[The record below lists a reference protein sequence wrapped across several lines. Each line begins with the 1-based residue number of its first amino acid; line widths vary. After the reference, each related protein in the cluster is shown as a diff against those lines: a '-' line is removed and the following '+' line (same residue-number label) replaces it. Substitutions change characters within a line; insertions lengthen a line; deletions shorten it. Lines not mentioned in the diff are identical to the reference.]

1 MIIQI
6 GISRYRFIYLDLV
19 SIVVSWVT
27 SPYKSIVLLQ
37 ISIFFS
43 LREIRNVSTVEGE
56 ATPTR
61 SVPLP
66 EEEEEL
72 REEEWGGR
80 GSKVAVARAVDDAHH
95 FTLHFYYKY

>member
-72 REEEWGGR
+72 REEEWGGGQG
-80 GSKVAVARAVDDAHH
+80 GSGQGRDDAYH

>member
-1 MIIQI
+1 M
-6 GISRYRFIYLDLV
+6 GFYGNRFIYLDLL
-19 SIVVSWVT
+19 SIVVSLVT
-27 SPYKSIVLLQ
+27 SPYKSIVLSQ

-66 EEEEEL
+66 EEEEES
-72 REEEWGGR
+72 REEEGG
-80 GSKVAVARAVDDAHH
+80 GGGKVAVARAVDDAHH

>member
-27 SPYKSIVLLQ
+27 SPYKSIVLSQ

-66 EEEEEL
+66 EEEEES
-72 REEEWGGR
+72 REEEGGGGQG
-80 GSKVAVARAVDDAHH
+80 GSGQGSG
-95 FTLHFYYKY
+95 